1 MVLSECIN
9 FMLTSAQNAV
19 HLYFKKELQEF
30 NVTPIQYALLKCL
43 WEEDQ
48 LMPTQLAQ
56 TLSLDTSTIAGLLS
70 RLESKKLIIR
80 TFCKTDRR
88 RIIVCLTDAGR
99 ALQGPIEQRIVEAN
113 QRITAELTPEELESF
128 KAQLQMVTDNASVL
142 VNG

>member
-43 WEEDQ
+43 WDEDQ
-48 LMPTQLAQ
+48 LTPTQLAQ

-70 RLESKKLIIR
+70 RLESKELIFR

-99 ALQGPIEQRIVEAN
+99 ILQEPIERRIAEIN
-113 QRITAELTPEELESF
+113 QRITAQLTPEELGSF
-128 KAQLQMVTDNASVL
+128 KAQLQLIADTASTL
-142 VNG
+142 ANG